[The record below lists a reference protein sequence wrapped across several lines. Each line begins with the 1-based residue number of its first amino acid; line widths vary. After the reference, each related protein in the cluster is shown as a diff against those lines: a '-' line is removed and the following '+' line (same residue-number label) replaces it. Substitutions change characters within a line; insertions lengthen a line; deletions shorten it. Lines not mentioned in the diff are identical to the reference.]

1 MHRACSCLSSLVILA
16 QGLEVG
22 PTDVVLHVRPCEG
35 LVRQLDGTVE
45 KRFAKAELRVPLQ
58 VDGSRCVQLWY

>member
-1 MHRACSCLSSLVILA
+1 MCLCTDMHTNKPLVLFSL

-45 KRFAKAELRVPLQ
+45 KRFAKTEQRVPLQ
-58 VDGSRCVQLWY
+58 VRHKVS